1 MTKENKNQ
9 IEKTITRFKENVDK
23 NGVPIKHDI
32 LSLQGYRDFMSSE
45 MFQELIDQM
54 RLEKLIKG
62 ERGGG
67 NDSKEMK
74 EIRNR
79 WNKFLQSLVKDGLT
93 IKDDE
98 YYQQTK
104 RERYVV
110 LNSNDDRVLPSLN
123 LSNVDEKERK
133 KQEKERLEAKILN
146 K

>member
-9 IEKTITRFKENVDK
+9 IEKTIARFKENVDK

-32 LSLQGYRDFMSSE
+32 LSLQGYKDFMSQE
-45 MFQELIDQM
+45 MFQSLIDEM

-67 NDSKEMK
+67 NDSKHMK

-98 YYQQTK
+98 YYQATK

-123 LSNVDEKERK
+123 LSNIDEKERK
-133 KQEKERLEAKILN
+133 KQEKERLTNKILN

>member
-32 LSLQGYRDFMSSE
+32 LSLQGYKEFMSSE

>member
-9 IEKTITRFKENVDK
+9 IEKTIARFKENVDK

-32 LSLQGYRDFMSSE
+32 LSLQGYKDFMSQE
-45 MFQELIDQM
+45 MFQSLIDEM

-67 NDSKEMK
+67 NDSKHMK

-98 YYQQTK
+98 YYQATK

-123 LSNVDEKERK
+123 LSNIDEKERK

>member
-1 MTKENKNQ
+1 MSKKVNQ
-9 IEKTITRFKENVDK
+9 IVNEFKSRLDK
-23 NGVPIKHDI
+23 NDNPIRVDV
-32 LSLQGYRDFMSSE
+32 LALQGFKFALDEKEFHT
-45 MFQELIDQM
+45 LIDTM

-74 EIRNR
+74 EIRVR
-79 WNKFLQSLVKDGLT
+79 WNKFLTSLEKDGLV
-93 IKDDE
+93 IKDNE
-98 YYQQTK
+98 YFQDTK

-110 LNSNDDRVLPSLN
+110 LNTNDDRVLPSLN

-133 KQEKERLEAKILN
+133 KQEKERLQSKILN

>member
-1 MTKENKNQ
+1 Q

-45 MFQELIDQM
+45 MFQEFIDQM

-67 NDSKEMK
+67 NDSKHMK

-79 WNKFLQSLVKDGLT
+79 WNKFLHSLEKDGLT

-98 YYQQTK
+98 YYQSTK
-104 RERYVV
+104 RVRYVV

-123 LSNVDEKERK
+123 LSNIDEKERK